1 MGATSRLPALL
12 GRSRLPA
19 RPIPARAD
27 GGGPT
32 PIFETLAC
40 SYGGYDGLIGWAFE
54 DHGGP
59 VSTAWAALCAGLDAP
74 DFIEMQAALG
84 ERPRRRARRSPAR
97 SRNPTAAPAEN
108 AARTPATPLRGGTLQ
123 AGDTDSGTEGPAV
136 HGGPDGPLAPTSD
149 PPPNKTTP
157 TWRSSRWRLGPSHA

>member
-1 MGATSRLPALL
+1 MLSVSIGLMGLRLLRTYCGRPDHAGMGAMSRLPALL

-40 SYGGYDGLIGWAFE
+40 AYGGYDGLIGWAFE

-74 DFIEMQAALG
+74 DFIQMQAALD
-84 ERPRRRARRSPAR
+84 E
-97 SRNPTAAPAEN
+97 
-108 AARTPATPLRGGTLQ
+108 
-123 AGDTDSGTEGPAV
+123 
-136 HGGPDGPLAPTSD
+136 
-149 PPPNKTTP
+149 
-157 TWRSSRWRLGPSHA
+157 

>member
-136 HGGPDGPLAPTSD
+136 HGGPDGHSPLLPIRH
-149 PPPNKTTP
+149 PIK
-157 TWRSSRWRLGPSHA
+157 